1 MSLPQAKD
9 ALTDLFGAGY
19 IEETWVP
26 ALTAIMDA
34 ENDASLALEAIN
46 KIRTPLKAPS
56 ACATTTQCA
65 ALEADLAE
73 SVQNLKE
80 RKRIFGRVPTLD
92 ELLDPVEEQ
101 EVGEPM
107 HAFEGDE
114 DIVAQVHREQ
124 AIEHG
129 EIIEIPSDDDEDE
142 DEEPQTDIGMAEMI
156 GMCKRLEGASLS
168 STAESSLEASRVLRR
183 LRAQLTQISLRNATQ
198 TTLTA

>member
-9 ALTDLFGAGY
+9 ALKDLFGAGY
-19 IEETWVP
+19 IEETWIP
-26 ALTAIMDA
+26 ALTAVMGA
-34 ENDASLALEAIN
+34 ENDVSLALEAIN
-46 KIRTPLKAPS
+46 KIRGPLKAPS

-80 RKRIFGRVPTLD
+80 RKRIFGRVPTLN

-198 TTLTA
+198 TTL